1 MFFVRLTNRHMVLG
15 FATRPARDK
24 QQGGPRSDE
33 RGHPCISI
41 QPMREAFTSWR

>member
-15 FATRPARDK
+15 FDPRPARDKQRDK

-33 RGHPCISI
+33 RGPTLQSI
-41 QPMREAFTSWR
+41 N

>member
-24 QQGGPRSDE
+24 QRDKQQGGPT
-33 RGHPCISI
+33 CISI